1 MFGNINYHCKSVHYN
16 DIFVFTCIYTY
27 NLQLPG
33 VSWRGNAYTQSE
45 YDAKINW
52 TAQMLK
58 TIDAD
63 VIAFQEL
70 WSKQCLIDAFN
81 AANIANEY
89 TLHFI
94 KDSWYDIAVTAAV
107 RKPWEVENKNIHKNF
122 PEHFRLIKREVDH
135 AASPVIDE
143 DDDIEVV
150 IDKFSRSI
158 LQLSIKNPKYD
169 DDPNI
174 EVFATHLKSKLPTQ
188 LDKEENSKDNIRKHS
203 QALGDALSTIR
214 RVSEAAAL
222 RMILTNLLKDTDIP
236 VIALGDFNDSITS
249 NALSIVTSQ
258 AAYRLYDASRT
269 GSSSDKGLYSSAIM
283 QNFRSIKDYVYT
295 HEYHGMKD
303 TLDHILFNEQFYSY
317 SRNRLWSFKEMRVWN
332 DNVGDNLKKTSDHG
346 IIKSTFVR

>member
-1 MFGNINYHCKSVHYN
+1 MANSISFATFNL
-16 DIFVFTCIYTY
+16 Y

-33 VSWRGNAYTQSE
+33 KPWRGNAYTEDE
-45 YDAKINW
+45 YKAKIKW

-58 TIDAD
+58 TINSDI
-63 VIAFQEL
+63 IAFQEL
-70 WSKQCLIDAFN
+70 WSKECLIDAFN
-81 AANIANEY
+81 EAKIANDY
-89 TLHFI
+89 TLYFI
-94 KDSWYDIAVTAAV
+94 RDNWYDIAVAVAV
-107 RKPWEVENKNIHKNF
+107 RKPWEVANKIVHKKF
-122 PEHFRLIKREVDH
+122 PESFRLIKREVDH
-135 AASPVIDE
+135 TASPIIDE

-150 IDKFSRSI
+150 INKFSRSI
-158 LQLSIKNPKYD
+158 LQLSIKNSKYD
-169 DDPNI
+169 SDPNI

-188 LDKEENSKDNIRKHS
+188 LDKEENNSANIRKHS

-214 RVSEAAAL
+214 RVSEATAL
-222 RMILTNLLKDTDIP
+222 RIILTNLLKDTEIP
-236 VIALGDFNDSITS
+236 AIALGDFNDSITS

-258 AAYRLYDASRT
+258 AAYRLYESSRT

-295 HEYHGMKD
+295 HEHHGIKD

-332 DNVGDNLKKTSDHG
+332 DNVGDGLIHTSDHG